1 MSLTEGPIITLRASL
16 CGRTSL
22 LRRLVSPSAGDW
34 YFQLFEI
41 KGTEDGNVEEEA
53 VVDFREHMDGLAAEE
68 LVKVSL
74 SRVSLRLSISLCI
87 CSHRAH
93 RLLVYVH
100 GVWLC
105 KWSSTSTIVE
115 CSGKGFRRSMN
126 LLGASLS
133 PLENDFFCKKL
144 WIATA
149 LQPCSAA

>member
-1 MSLTEGPIITLRASL
+1 MSPTRRLLSVEGPPTRDVTNPIITLRASL

-34 YFQLFEI
+34 YFQHFEI

-100 GVWLC
+100 GGWLC
-105 KWSSTSTIVE
+105 
-115 CSGKGFRRSMN
+115 
-126 LLGASLS
+126 
-133 PLENDFFCKKL
+133 
-144 WIATA
+144 
-149 LQPCSAA
+149 